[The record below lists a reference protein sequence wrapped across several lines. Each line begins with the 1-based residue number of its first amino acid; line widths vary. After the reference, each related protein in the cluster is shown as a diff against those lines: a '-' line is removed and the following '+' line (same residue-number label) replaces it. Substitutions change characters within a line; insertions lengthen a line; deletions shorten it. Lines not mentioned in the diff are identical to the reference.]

1 MSNLND
7 KTEEELKELIDNTLN
22 EQGKLRILH
31 KLRTMRKKRDVKQP
45 TLTRKRLVTFN
56 NLTKRKESYPVQI
69 SFPLK
74 EESTKKYKKNT
85 TATVSSSSDNAEVS
99 VVFDKLMGKEE
110 PPRLRAEFYKI
121 SGLKNNVYEIPLPNP
136 GNNPPEKYEKVEGK
150 DSQKTTRI
158 THEFSSGRTPLFSV
172 TYSADIYIDLTNHRP
187 FVWYLNIKDHK
198 AIINRAIAVK
208 TNLNQKGETEI
219 NIKEERVF
227 KGIPIYIL
235 DNNLEAPAAGML
247 WNDV

>member
-1 MSNLND
+1 MSNQNLKAQASLL
-7 KTEEELKELIDNTLN
+7 KTLRN
-22 EQGKLRILH
+22 ERVRRVANAKAPNAKRVTQRNYR
-31 KLRTMRKKRDVKQP
+31 RTEV
-45 TLTRKRLVTFN
+45 VTFN
-56 NLTKRKESYPVQI
+56 NLAKRKERYPVQI

-74 EESTKKYKKNT
+74 EESKEYKKNT

-99 VVFDKLMGKEE
+99 VVFDKLMGKEA

-121 SGLKNNVYEIPLPNP
+121 SDLRNNVYEIPLPNP
-136 GNNPPEKYEKVEGK
+136 GNNPPERYEKVEGK

-172 TYSADIYIDLTNHRP
+172 TYSADIYIDLTNNRP

-198 AIINRAIAVK
+198 AIINRARAVK
-208 TNLNQKGETEI
+208 TNLNKNGETEI

-235 DNNLEAPAAGML
+235 DANLEAPAAGML
-247 WNDV
+247 WND